1 MDQELIA
8 YFDEHFRESRRYT
21 ESLHEQTTQ
30 QIAGLRQEVTG
41 LRQEMGEQISGLR
54 QEMGEQISGLR
65 QEMGEQISGLRQET
79 TEQIRHTQILV
90 EDMHGKVQLIA
101 EGYFGIVERLTVFQ
115 GEVADNF
122 KVVHSTLNVHYRD
135 FDRRLRTVEERT
147 QRQGRDPL
155 DVLRE
160 QLGKSGTG

>member
-30 QIAGLRQEVTG
+30 QIDGLRQEVADHRQETREQIAGLRQEVA
-41 LRQEMGEQISGLR
+41 
-54 QEMGEQISGLR
+54 
-65 QEMGEQISGLRQET
+65 GLRQET

-90 EDMHGKVQLIA
+90 EDMHGKIQLIA

-122 KVVHSTLNVHYRD
+122 EVVHNTLNVHYRD